1 MPSVRSIKRQ
11 VEVLANPS
19 KDIHGKPM
27 HRLIL
32 RWWDSHGTQH
42 TGEFD
47 INALVDDGFPVKPG
61 DRLEITVEVFGDY

>member
-1 MPSVRSIKRQ
+1 MPTMRRIKRH
-11 VEVLANPS
+11 VEVLPNPS

-27 HRLIL
+27 RRLIL

-47 INALVDDGFPVKPG
+47 ISALVDDEFPVKPG
-61 DRLEITVEVFGDY
+61 DHLEITVEVFGDY